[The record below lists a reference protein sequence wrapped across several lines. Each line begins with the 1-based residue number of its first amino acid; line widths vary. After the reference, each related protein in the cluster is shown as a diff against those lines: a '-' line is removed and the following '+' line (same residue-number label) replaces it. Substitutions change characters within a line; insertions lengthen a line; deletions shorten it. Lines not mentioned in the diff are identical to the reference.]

1 MNMLS
6 RREIPDSPAWD
17 RLNQVIASHPRVRDV
32 APPHVAQSVG
42 FRTLQDPMRHAS
54 VSTTMIYLH
63 VMKPPAA
70 AAVGA
75 GARSPLDFD
84 GATE

>member
-1 MNMLS
+1 VQFILEKGN
-6 RREIPDSPAWD
+6 A
-17 RLNQVIASHPRVRDV
+17 VV
-32 APPHVAQSVG
+32 QSV
-42 FRTLQDPMRHAS
+42 RMNILSS

-63 VMKPPAA
+63 VMKPP
-70 AAVGA
+70 GA

>member
-1 MNMLS
+1 VQFILEKGN
-6 RREIPDSPAWD
+6 A
-17 RLNQVIASHPRVRDV
+17 VV
-32 APPHVAQSVG
+32 QSV
-42 FRTLQDPMRHAS
+42 RMNILSS

-70 AAVGA
+70 AAVGS